1 MINTTLRFTLSA
13 LFSASACA
21 AAPQFNCAA
30 LQLSGAALPAGYSGQ
45 CASPG
50 YLPAVGSNVESPG
63 DPGVAIDIF
72 GSATRSADQMY
83 GFTLNA
89 FPLQTLR
96 SHLTTPVYGVDFT
109 PDGSQLFA
117 ISSESAANF
126 PRWLGLIGQPA
137 GDFVPIAAIAG
148 LQPFDTVN
156 GFAIDPRSG
165 VAYLSTS
172 GGSPISARLY
182 RVNLSTAAA
191 TFVGSMSAP
200 TDPVG
205 TIMIALAINCEGLLY
220 AHNISDDALYS
231 VSRVNGAVTL
241 IGSHG
246 LSANFAQG
254 MDFDNSDGQLYA
266 FMMLASGEN
275 RFGRLDTTTG
285 AFTTLANNDP
295 AGEFEGAIPG
305 VCPATDAMFADGF
318 EG

>member
-1 MINTTLRFTLSA
+1 MINATVRFTISA
-13 LFSASACA
+13 LLSASACA
-21 AAPQFNCAA
+21 ATPQFDCAA
-30 LQLSGAALPAGYSGQ
+30 LELSGAALPAGYSGQ
-45 CASPG
+45 CRSTN
-50 YLPAVGSNVESPG
+50 YQPAVGSDLRLPT
-63 DPGVAIDIF
+63 DPAVAVDIF
-72 GSATRSADQMY
+72 GSATRIADQMY
-83 GFTLNA
+83 GFALNA

-96 SHLTTPVYGVDFT
+96 SHLSTPVYGVDFS

-117 ISSESAANF
+117 VSSDVAASF
-126 PRWLGLIGQPA
+126 PRWLGVIGQPA
-137 GDFVPIAAIAG
+137 GDFVAIAAIAG

-156 GFAIDPRSG
+156 GFAIDPRTG
-165 VAYLSTS
+165 IAYLSTS

-182 RVNLSTAAA
+182 TVNLDTAAA

-231 VSRVNGAVTL
+231 VSRANGAVTL

-266 FMMLASGEN
+266 FMMLATGEN

-305 VCPATDAMFADGF
+305 ICPATDAVYADGF